1 MNGFTWK
8 SLGRRAPRACAA
20 GFVLL
25 CVWRTLPAMP
35 QSRVPADAAAEF
47 NRALE
52 HFRAGSYPQA
62 LQVLEPLERRRPAVA
77 EIQHLLA
84 IVLDLNRKPEE
95 ANRHFRRAVELQPD
109 AAVLRTNF
117 GASLMRLG
125 QAAEAAEQFR
135 KALELEADNPTASF
149 NLGTILLQQGRPEQA
164 LPRLEKAYAKQSDV
178 YENAYQL
185 AYCRFLLGKYAAAD
199 EILQKLAGPAAPRA
213 ELRFLQALTDRAL
226 GRADRTREVL
236 QAVKP
241 LLNGRPQ
248 LQFQAAL
255 LLLSQDLPEPAEEL
269 LLSVVEQLPAS
280 YPARLNL
287 AMAQKGL
294 AKLPAAARTANAAL
308 ALKETGEVHLLLGD
322 ILESQ
327 EKPLEA
333 VAHFQRAVAL
343 EPTPANYYA
352 LGHEFLIHWNW
363 EAAAQVFSAGLE
375 SRPDSW
381 RMWVG
386 AGAAATGLTRYE
398 EATRAFLQAVKLK
411 PEELGGYRLLAQTF
425 DRSEE
430 AFDDAAGA
438 FRELLA
444 REAANPWARYFEA
457 LATFQQASRS
467 GDASRLASRAETL
480 LALTRENP
488 RFLEAHLLLGEIQ
501 FELGDWTASAAALQ
515 RAIRLDAE
523 HASAHY
529 RLGLALQRSGRPQE
543 ARQALQRYRVLK
555 DREDRTTGERA
566 AATTRFIVEM
576 EKR

>member
-8 SLGRRAPRACAA
+8 SLGRRVPRACAA

-47 NRALE
+47 NRALD

-164 LPRLEKAYAKQSDV
+164 LPRLEKAYATQSDV

-199 EILQKLAGPAAPRA
+199 EVLQKLAGPAAPRA

-255 LLLSQDLPEPAEEL
+255 MLLSQDLPEPAEEL
-269 LLSVVEQLPAS
+269 LCRLWSSFRLPIRPVSTWPWLKKDWRSCPQPRARRTPPSAS
-280 YPARLNL
+280 RKPARSICFWGTSWSPRKSRSRRSLIFSGGSPGTH
-287 AMAQKGL
+287 AG
-294 AKLPAAARTANAAL
+294 KLLCFGPRIPDSL
-308 ALKETGEVHLLLGD
+308 ELGGRGAS
-322 ILESQ
+322 LFGRPR
-327 EKPLEA
+327 KP
-333 VAHFQRAVAL
+333 
-343 EPTPANYYA
+343 
-352 LGHEFLIHWNW
+352 
-363 EAAAQVFSAGLE
+363 
-375 SRPDSW
+375 PDSW

-488 RFLEAHLLLGEIQ
+488 RFLEAHSAVGRDPIRVGRLDSFGR
-501 FELGDWTASAAALQ
+501 GAAA
-515 RAIRLDAE
+515 AIRLDAE

-543 ARQALQRYRVLK
+543 ARQRSN
-555 DREDRTTGERA
+555 G
-566 AATTRFIVEM
+566 IGS
-576 EKR
+576 

>member
-1 MNGFTWK
+1 MDSHG
-8 SLGRRAPRACAA
+8 SPSAAAPRGLVRPGSFCCASGGRCPPCRSR
-20 GFVLL
+20 GF
-25 CVWRTLPAMP
+25 
-35 QSRVPADAAAEF
+35 PADAAAEF
-47 NRALE
+47 NRALD

-164 LPRLEKAYAKQSDV
+164 LPRLEKAYATQSDV

-199 EILQKLAGPAAPRA
+199 EVLQKLAGPRQRRGPSCASCKRSPT
-213 ELRFLQALTDRAL
+213 ALW

-287 AMAQKGL
+287 ALAQKGL
-294 AKLPAAARTANAAL
+294 AKLPAAERTANAAL
-308 ALKETGEVHLLLGD
+308 GLKETGEVHLLLGD
-322 ILESQ
+322 ILEAQ

-343 EPTPANYYA
+343 EPTPENYYA

-386 AGAAATGLTRYE
+386 AGAAATG
-398 EATRAFLQAVKLK
+398 
-411 PEELGGYRLLAQTF
+411 P
-425 DRSEE
+425 
-430 AFDDAAGA
+430 
-438 FRELLA
+438 
-444 REAANPWARYFEA
+444 
-457 LATFQQASRS
+457 
-467 GDASRLASRAETL
+467 
-480 LALTRENP
+480 
-488 RFLEAHLLLGEIQ
+488 
-501 FELGDWTASAAALQ
+501 
-515 RAIRLDAE
+515 
-523 HASAHY
+523 
-529 RLGLALQRSGRPQE
+529 
-543 ARQALQRYRVLK
+543 
-555 DREDRTTGERA
+555 
-566 AATTRFIVEM
+566 
-576 EKR
+576 

>member
-1 MNGFTWK
+1 MNGFAGK
-8 SLGRRAPRACAA
+8 LLGRRALRVCAA

-25 CVWRTLPAMP
+25 SACRTLPAMP
-35 QSRVPADAAAEF
+35 QAQVPADAAAEF

-52 HFRAGSYPQA
+52 HFRAGGYAQA
-62 LQVLEPLERRRPAVA
+62 LQVLEPLERRRPAAA

-84 IVLDLNRKPEE
+84 IVLDLNGKPQE
-95 ANRHFRRAVELQPD
+95 ANRHFRQAVELQPD

-135 KALELEADNPTASF
+135 RALELQPDNPTASF

-164 LPRLEKAYAKQSDV
+164 LPRLEKAFAMQSDV

-185 AYCRFLLGKYAAAD
+185 AYCRFLLGKYEAAD
-199 EILQKLAGPAAPRA
+199 AVLQKLAGQAGQRA

-269 LLSVVEQLPAS
+269 LRSAAEQLPDS

-287 AMAQKGL
+287 AAAQKKL
-294 AKLPAAARTANAAL
+294 AKLSAASRTANAAL
-308 ALKETGEVHLLLGD
+308 ALQETGEIHLLLGD
-322 ILESQ
+322 ILEAQ

-333 VAHFQRAVAL
+333 VAHFQRAVEL
-343 EPTPANYYA
+343 DPAPASYYA

-363 EAAAQVFSAGLE
+363 EAAAQVFATGLE
-375 SRPDSW
+375 SHPDSW
-381 RMWVG
+381 RLWVG
-386 AGAAATGLTRYE
+386 AGAAALGLTRHE
-398 EATRAFLQAVKLK
+398 EAVRAFLQAVKLK
-411 PEELGGYRLLAQTF
+411 PEEPMGYHLLAQAF

-430 AFDDAAGA
+430 AFDDAVDA
-438 FRELLA
+438 FRELLKRQA
-444 REAANPWARYFEA
+444 ENPWARYFEA
-457 LATFQQASRS
+457 SATFRQAARS
-467 GDASRLASRAETL
+467 GDSSRLAARSETL
-480 LALTRENP
+480 LRLTRENP

-501 FELGDWTASAAALQ
+501 FELGNWAASAAALQ
-515 RAIRLDAE
+515 QAVELDPRQ
-523 HASAHY
+523 ASAHY
-529 RLGLALQRSGRPQE
+529 RLGLALQRLGRPQE
-543 ARQALQRYRVLK
+543 ARQALQRYRELK
-555 DREDRTTGERA
+555 DREDRAIGERV
-566 AATTRFIVEM
+566 AATTRFIVELK
-576 EKR
+576 KR